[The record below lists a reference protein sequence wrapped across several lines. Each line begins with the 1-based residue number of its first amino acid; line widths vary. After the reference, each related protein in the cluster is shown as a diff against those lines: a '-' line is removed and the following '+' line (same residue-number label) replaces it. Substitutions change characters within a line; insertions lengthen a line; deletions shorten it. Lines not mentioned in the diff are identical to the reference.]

1 MFLFRR
7 FEWTDCGLNQVFDRK
22 SKRLV
27 EELIDAKII
36 LAMRAIYQSR
46 MGLALIDTGKFL
58 ITSCV
63 SWLVNGVL
71 EHKTGDMYG
80 TKT

>member
-1 MFLFRR
+1 M
-7 FEWTDCGLNQVFDRK
+7 DSNQVFDRK